1 MTRVE
6 VRELSLFYPHAGELQ
21 QVGCSKKWVWL
32 WVWAWVRERRPF
44 PEVTAI
50 LGWSVGSTPG
60 SWMVGVVTSPFPK
73 GGLGS
78 TLQCPSQ
85 FTLCPSESLLTC
97 SQSSSSRTQW
107 EFHLSEENLEED
119 SYGNKL

>member
-1 MTRVE
+1 M
-6 VRELSLFYPHAGELQ
+6 REL
-21 QVGCSKKWVWL
+21 
-32 WVWAWVRERRPF
+32 RPF

-50 LGWSVGSTPG
+50 PGWSVGSTPG

-85 FTLCPSESLLTC
+85 STLCPPESLLTC
-97 SQSSSSRTQW
+97 SQSSSSRTPW
-107 EFHLSEENLEED
+107 EIHPSEENLEED
-119 SYGNKL
+119 SDENKLESQTASQVALVVKNLPSKAGDVRDAGSIPGS